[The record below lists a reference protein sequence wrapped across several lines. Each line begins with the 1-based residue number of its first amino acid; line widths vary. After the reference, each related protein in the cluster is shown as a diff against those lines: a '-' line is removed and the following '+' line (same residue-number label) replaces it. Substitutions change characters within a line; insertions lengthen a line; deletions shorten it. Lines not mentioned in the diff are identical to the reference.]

1 MTESSR
7 KSGQGFQSLLTNRSF
22 LLFQARGTTSNVSY
36 TLYIGTILWL
46 TYRLSGGIFLSG
58 VVIGVQTVV
67 FTLTFLIGP
76 LVDRFYDKR
85 WVFVLCYPVQAALAV
100 VLGVAYAAGVL
111 GVPLLLVIVV
121 LLAVLWD
128 FTEAAD
134 ETTTRL
140 LFGKDHLFVISGLG
154 GAIGG
159 GVNIAMYI
167 TAGAAVALFG
177 VIGGSFLLAA
187 LLAIGTV
194 LAIPLPIPTPRIT
207 KQTWW
212 SGFLEG
218 WALFRG
224 EQGRALRHLS
234 VLQFVVGFFVTAPTL
249 LMTLYVGRFFTG
261 SQAAYAGLYVAYL
274 VGGIVIGL
282 LLGHVNPKGYIGPV
296 TIGAIFVTGLIL
308 LGAEIAV
315 VSLLLSLVVWF
326 VVGVTSTARN
336 QGTWIYLQGRFEPEL
351 LARVSMNIY
360 LFTGIASAIGAFAV
374 GILSTS
380 WNPQALTDLVA
391 LGFIGSAALG
401 IALPEIRALSF

>member
-1 MTESSR
+1 MSS
-7 KSGQGFQSLLTNRSF
+7 
-22 LLFQARGTTSNVSY
+22 VSY

-58 VVIGVQTVV
+58 AVIGVQSVV
-67 FTLTFLIGP
+67 FTLTFLISP
-76 LVDRFYDKR
+76 LVDRLYDKR
-85 WVFVLCYPVQAALAV
+85 WAFVLCYPAQAALAV
-100 VLGVAYAAGVL
+100 AVGVTYAAGVL
-111 GVPLLLVIVV
+111 SVPVLLVIVV

-154 GAIGG
+154 SAIGG
-159 GVNIAMYI
+159 GVNIAIYFI
-167 TAGAAVALFG
+167 AGAAIALFG
-177 VIGGSFLLAA
+177 VLGGSYLLAA

-194 LAIPLPIPTPRIT
+194 LAIPLAIPTPKIT

-212 SGFLEG
+212 SGFREG

-234 VLQFVVGFFVTAPTL
+234 LLQFVVGFFVTAPTL
-249 LMTLYVGRFFTG
+249 LMTLYVGSFFTG
-261 SQAAYAGLYVAYL
+261 SQTVYAGLYVAYL
-274 VGGIVIGL
+274 VGGIGIGL
-282 LLGHVNPKGYIGPV
+282 LLGHVNPRRFFGPV
-296 TIGAIFVTGLIL
+296 TIGAIFMTGLVL

-326 VVGVTSTARN
+326 FVGVTNTARN

-351 LARVSMNIY
+351 LARISMNIY
-360 LFTGIASAIGAFAV
+360 LFMGIASAIGAFTV
-374 GILSTS
+374 GALSTNWS
-380 WNPQALTDLVA
+380 PQALTELVA
-391 LGFIGSAALG
+391 LGFIGSACLG
-401 IALPEIRALSF
+401 LVLKETRTLSF